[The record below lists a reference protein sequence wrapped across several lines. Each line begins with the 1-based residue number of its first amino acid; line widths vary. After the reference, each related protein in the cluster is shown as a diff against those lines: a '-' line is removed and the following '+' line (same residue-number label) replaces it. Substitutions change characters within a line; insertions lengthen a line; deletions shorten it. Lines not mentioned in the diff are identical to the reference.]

1 MATPFLDYCLMPPV
15 SLRPASASDAR
26 AIAYIYNYEV
36 EHTTATFDLVPRSIE
51 AQEEWLAARSGAF
64 SALVA
69 EEAEA
74 GVIGFAALSTYRD
87 RAGYRT
93 TVEDSV
99 YVHREHHRRGVGKML
114 LGALLEV
121 ARDSGFHTVIA
132 RIDSHSTGSLTLHRA
147 LGFEEVG
154 IEREIGRKFG
164 RWLDSVIMQKMLA
177 D

>member
-1 MATPFLDYCLMPPV
+1 MSAV
-15 SLRPASASDAR
+15 SLRAAQVSDAE
-26 AIAYIYNYEV
+26 AIAIIYNHEV
-36 EHTTATFDLVPRSIE
+36 ETSTATFDLVPRSIE
-51 AQEEWLAARSGAF
+51 AQREWITARSGAF

-69 EEAEA
+69 DDSAA

-93 TVEDSV
+93 TVENSV
-99 YVHREHHRRGVGKML
+99 YVHRNHQRRGVGRLM

-132 RIDSHSTGSLTLHRA
+132 RIDSQSSGSLALHES
-147 LGFEEVG
+147 LGFVVVG
-154 IEREIGRKFG
+154 VERQIGRKFG

>member
-1 MATPFLDYCLMPPV
+1 MSAV
-15 SLRPASASDAR
+15 SLRAAQVSDAE
-26 AIAYIYNYEV
+26 AITSIYNYEV
-36 EHTTATFDLVPRSIE
+36 KTSTATFDLVPRSIE
-51 AQEEWLAARSGAF
+51 VQREWITARSGAY

-69 EEAEA
+69 ADSAA

-93 TVEDSV
+93 TVENSV
-99 YVHREHHRRGVGKML
+99 YVHRDHQRRGVGRLL

-132 RIDSHSTGSLTLHRA
+132 RIDSQSSGSLALHES
-147 LGFEEVG
+147 LGFVVVG
-154 IEREIGRKFG
+154 VERQIGRKFG

>member
-1 MATPFLDYCLMPPV
+1 MSAV
-15 SLRPASASDAR
+15 SLRAAQVSDAE
-26 AIAYIYNYEV
+26 AIAVIYNYEV
-36 EHTTATFDLVPRSIE
+36 ETSTATFDLVPRSIE
-51 AQEEWLAARSGAF
+51 AQREWITARSGAF

-69 EEAEA
+69 DDSAA

-93 TVEDSV
+93 TVENSV
-99 YVHREHHRRGVGKML
+99 YVHRDHQRRGVGRLL

-132 RIDSHSTGSLTLHRA
+132 RIDSQSSGSLALHES
-147 LGFEEVG
+147 LGFVVVG
-154 IEREIGRKFG
+154 VERQIGRKFG

>member
-1 MATPFLDYCLMPPV
+1 MSAV
-15 SLRPASASDAR
+15 SLRAAQVSDAEVI
-26 AIAYIYNYEV
+26 AIIYNYEV
-36 EHTTATFDLVPRSIE
+36 ETSTATFDLVPRSIE
-51 AQEEWLAARSGAF
+51 AQREWITARSGAF

-69 EEAEA
+69 EDSAA

-93 TVEDSV
+93 TVENSV
-99 YVHREHHRRGVGKML
+99 YVHRDHQRRGVGRLL

-132 RIDSHSTGSLTLHRA
+132 RIDSQSSGSLALHES
-147 LGFEEVG
+147 LGFVVVG
-154 IEREIGRKFG
+154 VERQIGRKFG

>member
-1 MATPFLDYCLMPPV
+1 MSAV
-15 SLRPASASDAR
+15 SLRAAQVSDAE
-26 AIAYIYNYEV
+26 AIAVIYNYEV
-36 EHTTATFDLVPRSIE
+36 ETSTATFDLVPRSIE
-51 AQEEWLAARSGAF
+51 SQREWIAARSGAF

-69 EEAEA
+69 DDAAA

-93 TVEDSV
+93 TVENSV
-99 YVHREHHRRGVGKML
+99 YVHRDHQRRGVGRLL

-132 RIDSHSTGSLTLHRA
+132 RIDSQSSGSLALHEL
-147 LGFEEVG
+147 LGFVVVG
-154 IEREIGRKFG
+154 VERQIGRKFG

>member
-1 MATPFLDYCLMPPV
+1 MSAV
-15 SLRPASASDAR
+15 SLRAAQVSDAE
-26 AIAYIYNYEV
+26 AIAGIYNYEV
-36 EHTTATFDLVPRSIE
+36 ETSTATFDLVPRSIE
-51 AQEEWLAARSGAF
+51 AQREWITARSGAF

-69 EEAEA
+69 DDSDA

-93 TVEDSV
+93 TVENSV
-99 YVHREHHRRGVGKML
+99 YVHRDHQRRGVGKL
-114 LGALLEV
+114 LLSALLDV

-132 RIDSHSTGSLTLHRA
+132 RIDSQSSGSLALHES
-147 LGFEEVG
+147 LGFVVVG
-154 IEREIGRKFG
+154 VERQIGRKFG